1 MIESNQTKHRFGILV
16 EKSYNIAYQ
25 TNFQNSSGNTNYY
38 SGKPRSIGVQTEVIP
53 DAMLT
58 RLNELEKDFLDSSE
72 ESETEEELEGLTEN
86 DNNEDNSEDDHE
98 ESEDDDSRSKSS
110 KTSKSS
116 KSSKGG
122 ESNILTRATSSITN
136 FFSLR

>member
-1 MIESNQTKHRFGILV
+1 MLPLKLFVAPRISF
-16 EKSYNIAYQ
+16 
-25 TNFQNSSGNTNYY
+25 NYF
-38 SGKPRSIGVQTEVIP
+38 SGKPRSIGIQTEVIP

-58 RLNELEKDFLDSSE
+58 RLNELEKDFLNSSE
-72 ESETEEELEGLTEN
+72 ESESEEELEGLTEN
-86 DNNEDNSEDDHE
+86 DNNEDDSEEGPE

-110 KTSKSS
+110 KALKNSKSS
-116 KSSKGG
+116 KEG

>member
-1 MIESNQTKHRFGILV
+1 MSEGI
-16 EKSYNIAYQ
+16 
-25 TNFQNSSGNTNYY
+25 SSIHF

-58 RLNELEKDFLDSSE
+58 RLNELEKDFLNSSE
-72 ESETEEELEGLTEN
+72 SEEELEGLTEN
-86 DNNEDNSEDDHE
+86 DNNEDDLEEETE

-110 KTSKSS
+110 KTSKNS

>member
-1 MIESNQTKHRFGILV
+1 MILQKKVRLRPSYSDGYSLGPGIV
-16 EKSYNIAYQ
+16 M
-25 TNFQNSSGNTNYY
+25 NYY

-58 RLNELEKDFLDSSE
+58 RLNELEKDFLNSSE

-86 DNNEDNSEDDHE
+86 DNNEDDSEDDHE

-110 KTSKSS
+110 KASKSS